1 MGKFGSINKAMTIQE
16 SFIYISEQNVEIEN
30 KVDILI
36 DSLFRQ
42 KEKMESKMN
51 ELTALVSKLS
61 EELKKVRCKLDDD
74 VYII

>member
-1 MGKFGSINKAMTIQE
+1 MGKFGSINKAMAIQE
-16 SFIYISEQNVEIEN
+16 SFVYISKQNVEIEN

-36 DSLFRQ
+36 VSLFRQ
-42 KEKMESKMN
+42 KEEMESKMN

-61 EELKKVRCKLDDD
+61 EELKKVRCELDDD